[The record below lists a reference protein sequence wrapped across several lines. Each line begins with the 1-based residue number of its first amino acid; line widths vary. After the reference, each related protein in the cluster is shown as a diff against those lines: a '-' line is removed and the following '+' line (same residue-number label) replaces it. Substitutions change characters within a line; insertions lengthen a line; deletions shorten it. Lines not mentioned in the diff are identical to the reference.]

1 MCESSKSINK
11 STSNST
17 NNRNP
22 LTRAHL
28 YRDEVPRI
36 VQ

>member
-1 MCESSKSINK
+1 MYESIKSMNK

-17 NNRNP
+17 NNRIP

-28 YRDEVPRI
+28 YTDDAPRL